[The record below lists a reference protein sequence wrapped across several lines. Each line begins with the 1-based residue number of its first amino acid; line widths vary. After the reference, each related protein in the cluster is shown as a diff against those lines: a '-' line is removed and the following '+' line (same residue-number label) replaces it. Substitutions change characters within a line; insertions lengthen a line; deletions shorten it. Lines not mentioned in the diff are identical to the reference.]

1 MSSSLDPAGEPVAG
15 PALPPSVQR
24 LVAPLLRFRRIV
36 GRVPAP
42 LIFLGAILLAL
53 LVLWSRGSLGEV
65 RATVRRA
72 DASQI
77 VTAALLFL
85 AGLTLLCARW
95 HILVILIVG
104 RSDLP
109 RAAEAFLTSIAL
121 NYVSPVSVAI
131 PARAALTKRALGL
144 SLGQTSTVAAWE
156 LLADVIVLGLGA
168 TLWLLITPAS
178 WSVLGSVPASLL
190 FALLVVVAIAVL
202 LVLVVA
208 IRSRSLRDRLG
219 RLGGDM
225 LMAPRRRPRVFALAM
240 SATVVYWAVQATV
253 LWVLLDALDA
263 EHHVRMVLGMATL
276 PWLVGMASMVPGG
289 TGVREALM
297 VAVAGVEGAAAAPA
311 LVAAVTYRIC
321 LFAAIPV
328 LWVVLRLW
336 LRRTGP
342 KDRFPADEPG
352 TSIDVDPAMDERSRD
367 PRGAS

>member
-1 MSSSLDPAGEPVAG
+1 MPIGTEPSAEASSGLSV
-15 PALPPSVQR
+15 PPIVQR
-24 LVAPLLRFRRIV
+24 LAGPLLRFRRIA

-42 LIFLGAILLAL
+42 LIFLGAILIAL

-65 RATVRRA
+65 ADTIRRA
-72 DASQI
+72 DARQI
-77 VTAALLFL
+77 IAAALLFL
-85 AGLTLLCARW
+85 AGLALLCTRW

-104 RSDLP
+104 ASNLP
-109 RAAEAFLTSIAL
+109 RAAEAFLTSVAL

-156 LLADVIVLGLGA
+156 LLADVIVLAIGA
-168 TLWLLITPAS
+168 TIWLLVTPTS
-178 WSVLGSVPASLL
+178 WSVLGSVPISLL
-190 FALLVVVAIAVL
+190 LALLLVVAVGVL

-208 IRSRSLRDRLG
+208 IRSRGLRTRMA

-225 LMAPRRRPRVFALAM
+225 LMAPRRRPGVFALTI
-240 SATVVYWAVQATV
+240 ATTVLYWTIQATV

-289 TGVREALM
+289 TGVREAMM
-297 VAVAGVEGAAAAPA
+297 VTVAGVEGAAATPA
-311 LVAAVTYRIC
+311 LIAAITYRIC

-328 LWVVLRLW
+328 LWLILRLW
-336 LRRTGP
+336 LRQTGQQSP
-342 KDRFPADEPG
+342 PG
-352 TSIDVDPAMDERSRD
+352 AKSGSH
-367 PRGAS
+367 RG

>member
-1 MSSSLDPAGEPVAG
+1 MSSSSEPAGESLTG
-15 PALPPSVQR
+15 PAVPPAVLR
-24 LVAPLLRFRRIV
+24 LIGPLLRFRRIA

-42 LIFLGAILLAL
+42 LIFLGAILIAL

-65 RATVRRA
+65 AATIHQA
-72 DASQI
+72 DAGQI
-77 VTAALLFL
+77 VAAALLFL

-95 HILVILIVG
+95 HILVVLIVG
-104 RSDLP
+104 QSNLP
-109 RAAEAFLTSIAL
+109 RAAEAFLTSVAL

-168 TLWLLITPAS
+168 ALWLLITPAS
-178 WSVLGSVPASLL
+178 WSVLGSIPTSLL
-190 FALLVVVAIAVL
+190 FALLVVMAIGIL
-202 LVLVVA
+202 LVLVVTL
-208 IRSRSLRDRLG
+208 RSRGLRARIG

-225 LMAPRRRPRVFALAM
+225 LLAPRRRPRVFALAI
-240 SATVVYWAVQATV
+240 AGTVVYWTIQATV

-297 VAVAGVEGAAAAPA
+297 VAVAGVEGAAPAPA
-311 LVAAVTYRIC
+311 LIAAVAYRIC

-328 LWVVLRLW
+328 LWVILRLW
-336 LRRTGP
+336 LRRTGQQSP
-342 KDRFPADEPG
+342 LP
-352 TSIDVDPAMDERSRD
+352 IDDTKAVVDPS
-367 PRGAS
+367 